1 MLREATTEPTPE
13 AAPKEKADEAH
24 RAEVN
29 SDKEA
34 YKAIANAERR
44 VAEAK
49 GEVAEAYKQLAAAE
63 RDRADSERRV
73 ADCRTEVIRLTK
85 ENAGLRRAQYAMI
98 AKRATTSREKKK

>member
-13 AAPKEKADEAH
+13 AAPKEKADEAQ

-34 YKAIANAERR
+34 DKAIANAERR

-49 GEVAEAYKQLAAAE
+49 GEVAEAYKQLAAVE

-73 ADCRTEVIRLTK
+73 ADCRTEVHSTD
-85 ENAGLRRAQYAMI
+85 
-98 AKRATTSREKKK
+98 